1 MLTVSIPILLRAGV
15 FASSLLG
22 GPTIE
27 PLPVSLLTVN
37 QNAVIPDSTQR
48 ALTPEERKVA
58 STIEALFAAAE
69 RNDMTALDSMY
80 AGADLTVV
88 ESAGMNRGWADYRDH
103 HLVPEMKEMKNFR
116 YRPFDIEPHVSG
128 NLAWAIFRYHLR
140 AETPERLVD
149 NIGRG
154 TAILENRQGRWVVRH
169 THTASRARRP
179 SDPPANF

>member
-1 MLTVSIPILLRAGV
+1 MLTVSIQILLGAGV
-15 FASSLLG
+15 VASSLLG
-22 GPTIE
+22 VSTIGPM
-27 PLPVSLLTVN
+27 PVSLLAVN
-37 QNAVIPDSTQR
+37 HDAVMADSIPR
-48 ALTPEERKVA
+48 ALTPEERTVA

-69 RNDMTALDSMY
+69 RNDVTALDSIY
-80 AGADLTVV
+80 AGADLTVI
-88 ESAGMNRGWADYRDH
+88 ESTGMNRGWADYRDH

-128 NLAWAIFRYHLR
+128 NLAWAIYRYHLR

-154 TAILENRQGRWVVRH
+154 TAVLEKRRGRWVVRH

-179 SDPPANF
+179 SDPPATF